1 MTIGEWLLTIEEKD
15 IRGKAFKN
23 LNHKKADIEVES
35 LPEAISRAFSWLNS
49 QEGVDFWYEYVIE
62 LTEHKGVEWR

>member
-23 LNHKKADIEVES
+23 LNPKKVDIEVES
-35 LPEAISRAFSWLNS
+35 LPEAISRAFSWAMS
-49 QEGVDFWYEYVIE
+49 PEGVDFWYEYVIE
-62 LTEHKGVEWR
+62 LTEYKGVEWK